1 MINAELGD
9 VKTVEEFHE
18 SIKTQQEW
26 AHGEH
31 YCAMH
36 DAILRYWTEG
46 ECKDYLELGTHQG
59 GTASQAML
67 LPGVEN
73 IQLIDIDMS
82 RYRKFLAP
90 LAIRHCAKNKIN
102 LKVKEMDSR
111 DLPATAR
118 CDMLVSDS
126 VHNPTFMQQELA
138 MHGHNVRKY
147 IIAHDTFRIRGN
159 VNTGL
164 FECLQDFA
172 NTRGWKILENNK
184 NNVGYTVIGK

>member
-1 MINAELGD
+1 MINAELGH
-9 VKTVEEFHE
+9 VKTVKEFHE
-18 SIKTQQEW
+18 SIKTQQEQ

-46 ECKDYLELGTHQG
+46 KCKDYLELGTHQG
-59 GTASQAML
+59 GTASHAML

-73 IQLIDIDMS
+73 VQLIDIDMS

-90 LAIRHCAKNKIN
+90 LATKHCAKNKIN

-111 DLPATAR
+111 ALGSTAD
-118 CDMLVSDS
+118 CDMLVIDS
-126 VHNPTFMQQELA
+126 VHNPAFMQQELA

-147 IIAHDTFRIRGN
+147 IIAHDTFRIMGN
-159 VNTGL
+159 INTRL

-172 NTRGWKILENNK
+172 NKRGWKILENNK
-184 NNVGYTVIGK
+184 NNVGYTVLGK